1 MRQIILTVPI
11 IVLLGKDIS
20 FKIAFT
26 EIVEVIGYCTC
37 IFILITILLVITV
50 LKDVTNPQ
58 NTVCATKRYI
68 RRRFN
73 DREVQRDL

>member
-20 FKIAFT
+20 FKIAST

-37 IFILITILLVITV
+37 IFILVTILLITV
-50 LKDVTNPQ
+50 LKAVTNPQ
-58 NTVCATKRYI
+58 NTVYATKRYI
-68 RRRFN
+68 GRRFN
-73 DREVQRDL
+73 DSEVQKDL